1 MHWSSDAHPRQFR
14 DLASR
19 VTAGQRPVVWPH
31 FNEPAD
37 VPAEFVEFLFRVRT
51 FHKLPCQ
58 SMKRMGLTTH
68 ALRFSHIGF
77 TSLKHVEIQ
86 SFHGEF
92 KKYEKPGNLTQ
103 LLFLFVSGHLEKTD
117 RN

>member
-37 VPAEFVEFLFRVRT
+37 VPAEFVE
-51 FHKLPCQ
+51 
-58 SMKRMGLTTH
+58 S
-68 ALRFSHIGF
+68 
-77 TSLKHVEIQ
+77 SL
-86 SFHGEF
+86 
-92 KKYEKPGNLTQ
+92 
-103 LLFLFVSGHLEKTD
+103 SG
-117 RN
+117 

>member
-14 DLASR
+14 DLVLR
-19 VTAGQRPVVWPH
+19 VNAGQRPVVWPH

-37 VPAEFVEFLFRVRT
+37 VPAEFVEFLFWVRT

-68 ALRFSHIGF
+68 ALRFSHIRF

-92 KKYEKPGNLTQ
+92 KKYENQ
-103 LLFLFVSGHLEKTD
+103 EI
-117 RN
+117 